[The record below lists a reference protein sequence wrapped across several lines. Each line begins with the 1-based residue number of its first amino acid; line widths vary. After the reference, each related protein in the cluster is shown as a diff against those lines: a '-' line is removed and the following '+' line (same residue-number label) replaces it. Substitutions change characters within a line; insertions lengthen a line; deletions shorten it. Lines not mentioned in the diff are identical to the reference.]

1 MIDRLENQLDKEQRD
16 LRVLQSVLRDH
27 PIGIVSISQQT
38 DIPQHKVRYS
48 LRMLEND
55 ELIEATPQGA
65 VPADDI
71 ESRVAELNDGIE
83 ELVGR
88 LRSLDRPQS

>member
-1 MIDRLENQLDKEQRD
+1 MIDRLENQLLKEERD
-16 LRVLQSVLRDH
+16 LRVLRSVLRDH
-27 PIGIVSISQQT
+27 PIGIVSIAQQT

-65 VPADDI
+65 IPA
-71 ESRVAELNDGIE
+71 DGIE
-83 ELVGR
+83 DHLADLNEGLDELIGR
-88 LRSLDRPQS
+88 LRSLDRP

>member
-1 MIDRLENQLDKEQRD
+1 MIDRLEKQLEKEERD
-16 LRVLQSVLRDH
+16 LRVLRSVLRDH

-65 VPADDI
+65 VPADGVEAHLAD
-71 ESRVAELNDGIE
+71 LNEGIE
-83 ELVGR
+83 NLIDR
-88 LRSLDRPQS
+88 LRALERP